1 MNLAGLLSK
10 FLLNPKLDANNW
22 QLKSRKQQ
30 NSYLERSGTP
40 SRTRTCAPGLGNRQI
55 QARIASVRFKTGSSK
70 TSWVRPNSH
79 RLLSALLSKS
89 WNQHPSSSKQRNSN
103 FYILYIMQFL
113 QTAMSLIVNFC
124 LPFRRSPV
132 PVRKNPFLEPQLQR
146 DEPGEGLMD
155 LLPVLIRM
163 DVEGAMFNANYRM
176 YKHER
181 LKEYFENLAKDLR
194 RRGYPKTD

>member
-1 MNLAGLLSK
+1 
-10 FLLNPKLDANNW
+10 
-22 QLKSRKQQ
+22 
-30 NSYLERSGTP
+30 
-40 SRTRTCAPGLGNRQI
+40 
-55 QARIASVRFKTGSSK
+55 
-70 TSWVRPNSH
+70 
-79 RLLSALLSKS
+79 
-89 WNQHPSSSKQRNSN
+89 
-103 FYILYIMQFL
+103 
-113 QTAMSLIVNFC
+113 MSLIVNFC

-163 DVEGAMFNANYRM
+163 DVGGAMFKANYRM

-194 RRGYPKTD
+194 RRGYPRTD